1 MHTLRLEVSDNLLTK
16 VVSFLHTLPKSD
28 IKLSTPSQTN
38 SKKFT
43 SISIKTKGYK
53 FDRNEANGR

>member
-1 MHTLRLEVSDNLLTK
+1 
-16 VVSFLHTLPKSD
+16 LPKSD